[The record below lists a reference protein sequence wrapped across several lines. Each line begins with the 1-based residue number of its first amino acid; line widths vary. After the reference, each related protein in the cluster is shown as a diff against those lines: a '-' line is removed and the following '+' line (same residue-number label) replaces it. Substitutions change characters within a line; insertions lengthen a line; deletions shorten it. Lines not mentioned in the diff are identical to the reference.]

1 MDASWSCMWEIYHL
15 GWRNTGR
22 RLILECVSVLE
33 IITQL
38 CDLPHSIHF
47 YVPFWGQIPKVESN
61 NPLIFNELNEK
72 ASPAFARNQS
82 FKRYTH

>member
-1 MDASWSCMWEIYHL
+1 M
-15 GWRNTGR
+15 
-22 RLILECVSVLE
+22 
-33 IITQL
+33 QL

-72 ASPAFARNQS
+72 ASPAFARIIVP
-82 FKRYTH
+82 FTFRDHPA

>member
-1 MDASWSCMWEIYHL
+1 WK
-15 GWRNTGR
+15 
-22 RLILECVSVLE
+22 
-33 IITQL
+33 IIMQL

-72 ASPAFARNQS
+72 ASPAFAPKDTIKSLKGS
-82 FKRYTH
+82 FFCA